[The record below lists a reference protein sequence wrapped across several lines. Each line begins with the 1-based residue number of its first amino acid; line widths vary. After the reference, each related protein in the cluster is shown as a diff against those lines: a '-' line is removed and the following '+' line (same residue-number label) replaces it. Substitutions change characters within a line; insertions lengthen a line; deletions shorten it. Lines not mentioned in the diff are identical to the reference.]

1 MMNIPT
7 SAKAKWIALIPALNF
22 RIVRYDTNNVAYLKV
37 ERFQHLES
45 TLLTSK
51 GNGAFLYHGLNR
63 CVKEC
68 FELAGLQSSGYAE
81 QFNRT
86 CPDEFVI
93 RMLSEAVGTYATSG
107 SFYIFEK
114 LDM

>member
-1 MMNIPT
+1 MSIPA
-7 SAKAKWIALIPALNF
+7 SAKAKWITLIPALNF
-22 RIVRYDTNNVAYLKV
+22 RIVRYDTNNVVYFKV

-45 TLLTSK
+45 TVITSK

-68 FELAGLQSSGYAE
+68 FELAGLQSAGYAE
-81 QFNRT
+81 QFNKT
-86 CPDEFVI
+86 CPNEFVT
-93 RMLSEAVGTYATSG
+93 RMLSEAVGNYAISG
-107 SFYIFEK
+107 SFYIFER